1 MDTLWNKIRERKKEI
16 RKKKEIND
24 RLIEDGIIRDIK
36 AIFEKQEKDYYKPKR
51 VSNFWNK
58 IIILNMKV
66 MVIKRENYHQT
77 NVLRKLNL
85 TCGI

>member
-1 MDTLWNKIRERKKEI
+1 MKQNKRKKE
-16 RKKKEIND
+16 RNQKKKEIND

-36 AIFEKQEKDYYKPKR
+36 TIFEKQEKDYYKPKR

-66 MVIKRENYHQT
+66 MVIKTENYHELILPKQ
-77 NVLRKLNL
+77 NSQQLLQNL
-85 TCGI
+85 F

>member
-1 MDTLWNKIRERKKEI
+1 MKQNKRKKE
-16 RKKKEIND
+16 RNQKKKEIND

-36 AIFEKQEKDYYKPKR
+36 TIFEKQEKDYYKPKS

-66 MVIKRENYHQT
+66 MVIKQKIITR
-77 NVLRKLNL
+77 RMP
-85 TCGI
+85 

>member
-1 MDTLWNKIRERKKEI
+1 MKQNKRKKE
-16 RKKKEIND
+16 RNQKKKEIND

-36 AIFEKQEKDYYKPKR
+36 TIFEKQEKDCYKPKR

-66 MVIKRENYHQT
+66 MVIKQKIITR
-77 NVLRKLNL
+77 RMP
-85 TCGI
+85 

>member
-1 MDTLWNKIRERKKEI
+1 MKQNKRKKE
-16 RKKKEIND
+16 RNQKKKEIND

-36 AIFEKQEKDYYKPKR
+36 TIFEKQEKDYYKPKS

-66 MVIKRENYHQT
+66 MVIKTENYHQT
-77 NVLRKLNL
+77 NALRKLNL
-85 TCGI
+85 T

>member
-1 MDTLWNKIRERKKEI
+1 MKQNKRKKE
-16 RKKKEIND
+16 RNQKKKKEIND

-36 AIFEKQEKDYYKPKR
+36 TIFEKQEKDYYKPKR

-66 MVIKRENYHQT
+66 MVIKTENYHQT
-77 NVLRKLNL
+77 NALRKLNL
-85 TCGI
+85 T

>member
-1 MDTLWNKIRERKKEI
+1 MKQNKRKKE
-16 RKKKEIND
+16 RNQKKKEIND

-36 AIFEKQEKDYYKPKR
+36 TIFEKQEKDYYKPKR

-66 MVIKRENYHQT
+66 MVIKTENYHQT

-85 TCGI
+85 T